1 MHVDGNGDIGYIV
14 HWQEGGVRKGDG
26 GMLSWGRVISDAFA
40 YDMLGGGGCGFLM
53 AVYRVREGF
62 VGGGGRLAG

>member
-1 MHVDGNGDIGYIV
+1 
-14 HWQEGGVRKGDG
+14 
-26 GMLSWGRVISDAFA
+26 MLSWGRVISDAFA